1 MCSLS
6 RRRPMMGQSIKT
18 CRLRRTPQQCGWL
31 SRSATRSLCCGR
43 RRRRHL
49 PREYHELWT
58 VCNFAFGL
66 VYALYVVWTSVLTI
80 CNFAFGLLYC
90 IDCCMELYR
99 LLYGFVSTIVW
110 IWFEYCMDLYRILSG
125 FVSTYI
131 WTKHCIFDCGHIYAI
146 NKKNSMKDT
155 FAVCQ
160 GQGTRQMP
168 LFAVCQ
174 AVTVHGKRHFQWGSE
189 HCILFCRGP
198 RKALGKV
205 FAVCPKCS
213 TRQTSSLSAVVCRAL
228 FAVCY
233 TRQTLCRV

>member
-1 MCSLS
+1 
-6 RRRPMMGQSIKT
+6 
-18 CRLRRTPQQCGWL
+18 
-31 SRSATRSLCCGR
+31 
-43 RRRRHL
+43 
-49 PREYHELWT
+49 
-58 VCNFAFGL
+58 
-66 VYALYVVWTSVLTI
+66 
-80 CNFAFGLLYC
+80 
-90 IDCCMELYR
+90 MELYR

-131 WTKHCIFDCGHIYAI
+131 WNAYVIVYLIGVIYTLFI
-146 NKKNSMKDT
+146 KKKAET
-155 FAVCQ
+155 HLCRVP
-160 GQGTRQMP
+160 GQGHTANEQ

-233 TRQTLCRV
+233 TRQTLCRVETCLCRVPLAHGKHAQSRSVSRIGVCSVANMALCFAGATSDVATCSLHTHPMIYLLIGRCRRAILRSCGPRAP